1 LPPQERRAQVVT
13 NYSLFDGWATW
24 KEIESSAEVHQL
36 IEFYKRIQLSENDL
50 NVEAFRAKAEYW
62 RMQLSNMFNDPDDE
76 LKYAKALENAT
87 KLSEEFKIKSELEIG
102 ESDGDGIALYLF
114 EIPEDK
120 KPHHTRMKL

>member
-1 LPPQERRAQVVT
+1 
-13 NYSLFDGWATW
+13 
-24 KEIESSAEVHQL
+24 
-36 IEFYKRIQLSENDL
+36 
-50 NVEAFRAKAEYW
+50 
-62 RMQLSNMFNDPDDE
+62 MFNDPDDE